1 MPIKNYYACSSHWH
15 PAHGIGRGSSY
26 NAYKLIAQDLG
37 LKYRP
42 WEERGW

>member
-1 MPIKNYYACSSHWH
+1 MACH

-26 NAYKLIAQDLG
+26 NCYKLIAQDFN
-37 LKYRP
+37 LKYKP